1 VKALIK
7 HTNGRGTRALNRLVQ
22 MQRTYPA
29 EPFLGALEQ
38 ALKYGLFDLTRVQTL
53 VLRQVAGD
61 FFAMGEDANEDD
73 GQDQ

>member
-1 VKALIK
+1 
-7 HTNGRGTRALNRLVQ
+7 
-22 MQRTYPA
+22 
-29 EPFLGALEQ
+29 
-38 ALKYGLFDLTRVQTL
+38 